1 MAPIMA
7 LNPVIRA
14 NAKTEPDQ
22 TCFGFVVGEK
32 SENQSISRIVPIAQL
47 TREREREKRK
57 NARHEV
63 LMLTMKKDKS
73 LLRAKNTAR
82 QKPFRSRGCSQHH
95 ERENSNFTLEFQRTH
110 QHRVVSYRTVKR
122 L

>member
-22 TCFGFVVGEK
+22 TCFCVVVGEK
-32 SENQSISRIVPIAQL
+32 SENQSVSRIVTIAHL

-57 NARHEV
+57 NTRHEV

-73 LLRAKNTAR
+73 LLRVKNTAQ
-82 QKPFRSRGCSQHH
+82 QKPFPARFHHH
-95 ERENSNFTLEFQRTH
+95 ERENSNFKLESTNTSSSRL
-110 QHRVVSYRTVKR
+110 SYLTVKR